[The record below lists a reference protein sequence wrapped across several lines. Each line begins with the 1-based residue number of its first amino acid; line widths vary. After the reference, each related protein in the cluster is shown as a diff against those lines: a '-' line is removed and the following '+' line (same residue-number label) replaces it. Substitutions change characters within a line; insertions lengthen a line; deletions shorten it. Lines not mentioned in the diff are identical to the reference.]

1 MGVQIQDLA
10 VSMIKTDL
18 FKCQKTAHFKMH
30 TFAAPVFSF
39 FAFST
44 DTRTSPSPSCDGI
57 SVKTKVVV
65 PYNLQTLSPPEN
77 HGDKNKGRYLFI
89 MVFEITK

>member
-18 FKCQKTAHFKMH
+18 FKCQKTVQFKMH
-30 TFAAPVFSF
+30 TLAAPVFSF
-39 FAFST
+39 LAFST

-65 PYNLQTLSPPEN
+65 PYNLQTLSPPEITVIRTK
-77 HGDKNKGRYLFI
+77 GDIYS
-89 MVFEITK
+89 